1 MKGRIV
7 SLLFLAVQYL
17 SGTATFERRI
27 GINSSVIPLPWN
39 PNAVYAAKCD
49 FNDEQAPF
57 CNWNCSNWIRMQQ
70 TISTPET
77 QPAALHVQRGDYY
90 LYHKTSPLNPS
101 VNARLES
108 PSVSVLGNVCVEFRY
123 LLLGPNSTMLKVLT
137 KDISGEREISTI
149 SGSHGSSWKQGFV
162 PVYYLTETTLQVI
175 FEAVQGLSGFGDIA
189 IDTVGVRNGSCSD
202 PVCTPNSHY
211 DSCASACPAT
221 CALPNAPFSCE
232 WPCVEGCVCNIG
244 YLLNEGRC
252 VPSNQCGCWDNGVYY
267 SPGSGFWTD
276 DTCSTQCTCPSLGGH
291 LTCSSAS
298 CPSDHYC
305 GISSGVPDCYP
316 STFGICKLHNGP
328 HYNTF
333 ENTLHQFMGTCT
345 YTLAKLCMKSSSIP
359 YFSVKVKIENRG
371 NFSNFYIHE
380 LHVNVYNYIIS
391 MFKELRDKVMVNGL
405 WRKLPV
411 SLSGESVRIH
421 KRGRLIVLKTGFDLK
436 LSYNAD
442 YMVEVKVP
450 SLYFNKTCGM
460 CGNYNHFRQNLLV
473 KDKTEIQSSW
483 QDSPGDLTCEP
494 TVPPHPCPHSKEQ
507 NYKGDQMC
515 GLITSTN
522 GYFSQC
528 LSVVN
533 PESFFQQCV
542 FHMCAQNGD
551 LNVLCNILQAYA
563 DACQSAGLI
572 LPIWRNASF
581 CPLTCTAN
589 SHYNS
594 CTSAC
599 PETCMDRDAPA
610 TCKRPCVE
618 GCECDNGFLLSGG
631 RCIVPDNCGC
641 WVNGQYYE
649 KEDTFMD
656 GNCESMCRCLGN
668 NNITCSPVSCRQDE
682 VCKIKDGFLGCFRTS
697 AATCHIFG
705 DPHYSTFDG
714 KLYHLQ
720 GSCNYTVVQTC
731 VNSSVHFTVSSR
743 NEHRVIPGLSALNS
757 VALEV
762 QGLHIALRK
771 DKNVYI
777 NGMLATL
784 PVLESKIHVFY
795 EGSYI
800 HVETTFGLRLLF
812 DGDHSLFVQ
821 IDERYKGKICGLC
834 GTYSDSQ
841 LDDFMTPDGTLVHS
855 PEDFGKSWRI
865 QDDEWICNSDPP
877 PVLPCNPQLD
887 SEAFQKCSVLFAA
900 PGPFEKCHWFIPPQ
914 LYVDSCVYDH
924 CATGGDVHQLCTSLE
939 SYAAA
944 CEVAKVNLGNWREKT
959 ICACPL
965 NCNFDSDLCG
975 WTQLLT
981 DSFDWTRQHGPT
993 PTEFTGPLQ
1002 DHTTGDGY
1010 YMYIE
1015 GDRVYTGDSARVIS
1029 PQCNATGQLLCL
1041 QFWYHMYG
1049 TANAM
1054 ALNVYLLK
1062 DKRAIKL
1069 WSRKDNQGDIWHRAD
1084 LEIKDMG
1091 TLQFI
1096 FEGIRGTDTET
1107 DIAVDDIS
1115 IKFGP
1120 CADSSRIEMKMMS
1133 TVIPKASTSAGKP
1146 TNKATAIVKLVKAM
1160 PTTSS
1165 VMHTNEVPGYVPSVC
1180 LLDCNFEKDFCG
1192 WSQPLTGS
1200 LHWTRHLETTSST
1213 FSGPSF
1219 NHTTRDGYYMYIED
1233 DGVYNGGRA
1242 RLLSSECTDPRPQ
1255 CLDFWY
1261 RMYGVAGTMALNV
1274 YLLEN
1279 RSTVRIW
1286 SETTNHGDMWHRAG
1300 IEIKSP
1306 GPFQIILEGQR
1317 GTGYWSDIAV
1327 DDITLKPGRCADLI
1341 EPVKI
1346 NIKDILTITESHI
1359 PMQTTTK
1366 PPHPPVST
1374 TKQAISQV
1382 ITTVTPQFPESTTKP
1397 PQLPVSTTKPLK
1409 PTTLLSISETT
1420 TTISA
1425 TKLAQLTVS
1434 TNKPAPLPVSTTKP
1448 LQQPISTTKLTYL
1461 PVSTNKPPQPPVL
1474 TTNPLKP
1481 TTPLSVSETT
1491 TAISTNKPSQEPP
1504 ILTAEPTQ
1512 SPISST
1518 AQPHQPPISTIKP
1531 SRPPISDKTHQPP
1544 VSSTTASLQPPVL
1557 TGKPPQPP
1565 TAPSKP
1571 TTQPAKSEKTPQPPI
1586 SINKPSQQP
1595 PILPTKP
1602 SQPPMS
1608 AKTPQ
1613 HPLSSTTNMPQ
1624 PPLSTTKPPQ
1634 QPITYTTTYTT
1645 EPLVPTTRHP
1655 EVATPTSI
1663 TASTGVTTR
1672 KPEQTTN
1679 KAQGASFCHIAGD
1692 PHYFTFD
1699 KVMHTFVGAC
1709 AYTLVKVC
1717 QTDGSVTPITI
1728 SGLNEAHG
1736 QPEATYLKQVDITVY
1751 NNKLSILKDKQLL
1764 LNGKEISNMDQPLA
1778 KGITVTSQRLYTTVL
1793 TDFGVSVKFDGKQ
1806 HLEIRLPPEY
1816 FSKVCGM
1823 CGNNNNRQDDEL
1835 LLPDGQLAHNVSHFG
1850 NSWKIDEDSPPECLA
1865 DEREDLG
1872 SPCKTDQKP
1881 EIEKQCEVLLSET
1894 FKPCHSVIPPEH
1906 FIESCVYDMCKYLG
1920 MISTLCD
1927 MIQAYVS
1934 ACRSEGVHIN
1944 WRRGDFCPLSCPKN
1958 SHYTVCVPACQP
1970 TCADLHASVH
1980 CDKVQSCVEGCVCNN
1995 GYVLSEDK
2003 CVPIRKCG
2011 CQDKKG
2017 NYYKL
2022 GESWITDHCSQKC
2035 KCEEEDDHAEIDCD
2049 DYGCDDDSVCAL
2061 SENGEYKCKPTDFS
2075 ECSVSGDPEYKTFD
2089 NMEHQFEGRHSYILV
2104 QTVHIPKDLPE
2115 IYIEGINGLVKDDD
2129 DEDDKDDEDDDDD
2142 DDDNSDDEDDDD
2154 DEKGLTTLKE
2164 IKIRVYNHTVKFKH
2178 KRKLVL
2184 DGEKVKPP
2192 TIPHRGMKITQR
2204 SSLLFLETDFG
2215 LSVKFDGHDHA
2226 EITLPYTYQ
2235 NKIVG
2240 LCGNYDGDKNND
2252 FMKPDG
2258 SQAKNMNEFGE
2269 SWQVQTSKLN
2279 VRERRSFSS
2288 HSDAAIQDYN
2298 NTGVSATISF
2308 QCTEQ
2313 QKTLLNSMR
2322 FCGIISDPQ
2331 GPFSTC
2337 HGAVQP
2343 VKHLEN
2349 CVADQCSSFNN
2360 TSLLCKSLQRYS
2372 EACQKRGISIGNWRA
2387 STLCEMKCPSHSE
2400 YRLCMTACPPS
2411 CGNLANPRDCE
2422 APCQEGCQ
2430 CLPGFVHSNFDCVP
2444 YKECGCFYHNVYH
2457 KDGETF
2463 VTEDCAQNCT
2473 CSDTSVTCRPMKCPS
2488 GLVCRTSNMI
2498 RGCYEA

>member
-244 YLLNEGRC
+244 YLLDEGRC

-460 CGNYNHFRQNLLV
+460 CGNYNHFRQNFLF

-494 TVPPHPCPHSKEQ
+494 TVPPHPCLHSKEQ

-1255 CLDFWY
+1255 CLDFGY

-1306 GPFQIILEGQR
+1306 GPFQG
-1317 GTGYWSDIAV
+1317 
-1327 DDITLKPGRCADLI
+1327 
-1341 EPVKI
+1341 
-1346 NIKDILTITESHI
+1346 
-1359 PMQTTTK
+1359 
-1366 PPHPPVST
+1366 
-1374 TKQAISQV
+1374 
-1382 ITTVTPQFPESTTKP
+1382 ITT
-1397 PQLPVSTTKPLK
+1397 
-1409 PTTLLSISETT
+1409 I
-1420 TTISA
+1420 
-1425 TKLAQLTVS
+1425 
-1434 TNKPAPLPVSTTKP
+1434 
-1448 LQQPISTTKLTYL
+1448 
-1461 PVSTNKPPQPPVL
+1461 
-1474 TTNPLKP
+1474 
-1481 TTPLSVSETT
+1481 
-1491 TAISTNKPSQEPP
+1491 
-1504 ILTAEPTQ
+1504 
-1512 SPISST
+1512 
-1518 AQPHQPPISTIKP
+1518 
-1531 SRPPISDKTHQPP
+1531 
-1544 VSSTTASLQPPVL
+1544 
-1557 TGKPPQPP
+1557 
-1565 TAPSKP
+1565 
-1571 TTQPAKSEKTPQPPI
+1571 
-1586 SINKPSQQP
+1586 
-1595 PILPTKP
+1595 
-1602 SQPPMS
+1602 
-1608 AKTPQ
+1608 
-1613 HPLSSTTNMPQ
+1613 
-1624 PPLSTTKPPQ
+1624 
-1634 QPITYTTTYTT
+1634 
-1645 EPLVPTTRHP
+1645 
-1655 EVATPTSI
+1655 
-1663 TASTGVTTR
+1663 
-1672 KPEQTTN
+1672 
-1679 KAQGASFCHIAGD
+1679 
-1692 PHYFTFD
+1692 
-1699 KVMHTFVGAC
+1699 
-1709 AYTLVKVC
+1709 
-1717 QTDGSVTPITI
+1717 
-1728 SGLNEAHG
+1728 
-1736 QPEATYLKQVDITVY
+1736 
-1751 NNKLSILKDKQLL
+1751 
-1764 LNGKEISNMDQPLA
+1764 
-1778 KGITVTSQRLYTTVL
+1778 
-1793 TDFGVSVKFDGKQ
+1793 
-1806 HLEIRLPPEY
+1806 
-1816 FSKVCGM
+1816 
-1823 CGNNNNRQDDEL
+1823 
-1835 LLPDGQLAHNVSHFG
+1835 
-1850 NSWKIDEDSPPECLA
+1850 
-1865 DEREDLG
+1865 
-1872 SPCKTDQKP
+1872 
-1881 EIEKQCEVLLSET
+1881 
-1894 FKPCHSVIPPEH
+1894 
-1906 FIESCVYDMCKYLG
+1906 
-1920 MISTLCD
+1920 
-1927 MIQAYVS
+1927 
-1934 ACRSEGVHIN
+1934 
-1944 WRRGDFCPLSCPKN
+1944 
-1958 SHYTVCVPACQP
+1958 
-1970 TCADLHASVH
+1970 
-1980 CDKVQSCVEGCVCNN
+1980 
-1995 GYVLSEDK
+1995 
-2003 CVPIRKCG
+2003 
-2011 CQDKKG
+2011 
-2017 NYYKL
+2017 
-2022 GESWITDHCSQKC
+2022 
-2035 KCEEEDDHAEIDCD
+2035 
-2049 DYGCDDDSVCAL
+2049 
-2061 SENGEYKCKPTDFS
+2061 
-2075 ECSVSGDPEYKTFD
+2075 
-2089 NMEHQFEGRHSYILV
+2089 
-2104 QTVHIPKDLPE
+2104 
-2115 IYIEGINGLVKDDD
+2115 
-2129 DEDDKDDEDDDDD
+2129 
-2142 DDDNSDDEDDDD
+2142 
-2154 DEKGLTTLKE
+2154 
-2164 IKIRVYNHTVKFKH
+2164 
-2178 KRKLVL
+2178 
-2184 DGEKVKPP
+2184 
-2192 TIPHRGMKITQR
+2192 
-2204 SSLLFLETDFG
+2204 
-2215 LSVKFDGHDHA
+2215 
-2226 EITLPYTYQ
+2226 
-2235 NKIVG
+2235 
-2240 LCGNYDGDKNND
+2240 
-2252 FMKPDG
+2252 
-2258 SQAKNMNEFGE
+2258 
-2269 SWQVQTSKLN
+2269 
-2279 VRERRSFSS
+2279 
-2288 HSDAAIQDYN
+2288 
-2298 NTGVSATISF
+2298 
-2308 QCTEQ
+2308 
-2313 QKTLLNSMR
+2313 
-2322 FCGIISDPQ
+2322 
-2331 GPFSTC
+2331 
-2337 HGAVQP
+2337 
-2343 VKHLEN
+2343 
-2349 CVADQCSSFNN
+2349 
-2360 TSLLCKSLQRYS
+2360 
-2372 EACQKRGISIGNWRA
+2372 
-2387 STLCEMKCPSHSE
+2387 
-2400 YRLCMTACPPS
+2400 
-2411 CGNLANPRDCE
+2411 
-2422 APCQEGCQ
+2422 
-2430 CLPGFVHSNFDCVP
+2430 
-2444 YKECGCFYHNVYH
+2444 
-2457 KDGETF
+2457 
-2463 VTEDCAQNCT
+2463 
-2473 CSDTSVTCRPMKCPS
+2473 
-2488 GLVCRTSNMI
+2488 
-2498 RGCYEA
+2498 

>member
-1 MKGRIV
+1 
-7 SLLFLAVQYL
+7 
-17 SGTATFERRI
+17 
-27 GINSSVIPLPWN
+27 
-39 PNAVYAAKCD
+39 
-49 FNDEQAPF
+49 
-57 CNWNCSNWIRMQQ
+57 
-70 TISTPET
+70 
-77 QPAALHVQRGDYY
+77 
-90 LYHKTSPLNPS
+90 
-101 VNARLES
+101 
-108 PSVSVLGNVCVEFRY
+108 
-123 LLLGPNSTMLKVLT
+123 
-137 KDISGEREISTI
+137 
-149 SGSHGSSWKQGFV
+149 
-162 PVYYLTETTLQVI
+162 
-175 FEAVQGLSGFGDIA
+175 
-189 IDTVGVRNGSCSD
+189 

-391 MFKELRDKVMVNGL
+391 MFKELRDKVNGL

-959 ICACPL
+959 ICVLTCPL
-965 NCNFDSDLCG
+965 NCNFDSDTRIGPVNAEMIC
-975 WTQLLT
+975 QHAHCPIR
-981 DSFDWTRQHGPT
+981 SVNFDICIVLFIKSHNLFKNG
-993 PTEFTGPLQ
+993 
-1002 DHTTGDGY
+1002 
-1010 YMYIE
+1010 I
-1015 GDRVYTGDSARVIS
+1015 VI
-1029 PQCNATGQLLCL
+1029 
-1041 QFWYHMYG
+1041 
-1049 TANAM
+1049 
-1054 ALNVYLLK
+1054 
-1062 DKRAIKL
+1062 
-1069 WSRKDNQGDIWHRAD
+1069 
-1084 LEIKDMG
+1084 
-1091 TLQFI
+1091 
-1096 FEGIRGTDTET
+1096 
-1107 DIAVDDIS
+1107 
-1115 IKFGP
+1115 
-1120 CADSSRIEMKMMS
+1120 
-1133 TVIPKASTSAGKP
+1133 
-1146 TNKATAIVKLVKAM
+1146 
-1160 PTTSS
+1160 
-1165 VMHTNEVPGYVPSVC
+1165 VC

-1219 NHTTRDGYYMYIED
+1219 NHTTR
-1233 DGVYNGGRA
+1233 VYQYFTGNICKDQ
-1242 RLLSSECTDPRPQ
+1242 LIVFP
-1255 CLDFWY
+1255 
-1261 RMYGVAGTMALNV
+1261 
-1274 YLLEN
+1274 
-1279 RSTVRIW
+1279 
-1286 SETTNHGDMWHRAG
+1286 
-1300 IEIKSP
+1300 
-1306 GPFQIILEGQR
+1306 IIV
-1317 GTGYWSDIAV
+1317 I
-1327 DDITLKPGRCADLI
+1327 
-1341 EPVKI
+1341 
-1346 NIKDILTITESHI
+1346 
-1359 PMQTTTK
+1359 
-1366 PPHPPVST
+1366 VS
-1374 TKQAISQV
+1374 
-1382 ITTVTPQFPESTTKP
+1382 
-1397 PQLPVSTTKPLK
+1397 
-1409 PTTLLSISETT
+1409 
-1420 TTISA
+1420 
-1425 TKLAQLTVS
+1425 
-1434 TNKPAPLPVSTTKP
+1434 
-1448 LQQPISTTKLTYL
+1448 
-1461 PVSTNKPPQPPVL
+1461 
-1474 TTNPLKP
+1474 
-1481 TTPLSVSETT
+1481 
-1491 TAISTNKPSQEPP
+1491 
-1504 ILTAEPTQ
+1504 
-1512 SPISST
+1512 
-1518 AQPHQPPISTIKP
+1518 
-1531 SRPPISDKTHQPP
+1531 
-1544 VSSTTASLQPPVL
+1544 
-1557 TGKPPQPP
+1557 
-1565 TAPSKP
+1565 
-1571 TTQPAKSEKTPQPPI
+1571 
-1586 SINKPSQQP
+1586 
-1595 PILPTKP
+1595 
-1602 SQPPMS
+1602 
-1608 AKTPQ
+1608 
-1613 HPLSSTTNMPQ
+1613 
-1624 PPLSTTKPPQ
+1624 
-1634 QPITYTTTYTT
+1634 
-1645 EPLVPTTRHP
+1645 
-1655 EVATPTSI
+1655 
-1663 TASTGVTTR
+1663 
-1672 KPEQTTN
+1672 
-1679 KAQGASFCHIAGD
+1679 GASFCHIAGD

-2017 NYYKL
+2017 NYYKVS
-2022 GESWITDHCSQKC
+2022 ESWITDHCSQKC

-2115 IYIEGINGLVKDDD
+2115 IYIEGINGL
-2129 DEDDKDDEDDDDD
+2129 
-2142 DDDNSDDEDDDD
+2142 
-2154 DEKGLTTLKE
+2154 KGLTTLKE

-2269 SWQVQTSKLN
+2269 SWQVQT
-2279 VRERRSFSS
+2279 S